1 MTHGVEVPGPL
12 RVDVAQSRPGAE
24 DARLVTRVVRV
35 KVSIRSINSQHN
47 VVRTGHTSR
56 RPADEMLCCGQT

>member
-35 KVSIRSINSQHN
+35 KVSIRSMSSLFRN
-47 VVRTGHTSR
+47 VPFLTSLEVS
-56 RPADEMLCCGQT
+56 PFF

>member
-35 KVSIRSINSQHN
+35 KVSIRSMSSLFRN
-47 VVRTGHTSR
+47 VPFFTSLEVS
-56 RPADEMLCCGQT
+56 PFF